1 MKTANMYGI
10 EYSLPKVILLQET
23 GIGTSE
29 VAARSAY
36 DSFDKSENEIVK
48 IINNN
53 IKNNM
58 LIHDDMLAGLNGIE
72 GSSLLDDLA
81 WTYFHH
87 SVLEH
92 ATLTYHISG
101 ISRGVLQEQSRHRI
115 QSLTVRSTRYTM
127 TPVIN
132 VFIASMHSKDALDW
146 FTNKML
152 DLDIFVTTGIN
163 YNKKEIANI
172 FTKLLDQRIAL
183 GYEGFLDIALS
194 KSNRTSL
201 AELDVMLQQNLP
213 DKVFAL
219 LSGGK
224 DKRNVGDAFK
234 HIVNDNWKV
243 DLVVSMNLRALKN
256 YLGLRDSGAA
266 YFQMRWLAEAINK
279 ATPNKYLKLITKKIK
294 EDV

>member
-132 VFIASMHSKDALDW
+132 VFIASMYSKDALDW

-201 AELDVMLQQNLP
+201 AELDVMLKQNLP